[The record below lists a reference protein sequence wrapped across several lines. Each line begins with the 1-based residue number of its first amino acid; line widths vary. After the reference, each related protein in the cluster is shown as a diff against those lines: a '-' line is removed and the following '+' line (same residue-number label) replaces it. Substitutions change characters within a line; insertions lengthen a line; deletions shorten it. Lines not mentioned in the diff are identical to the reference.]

1 MSSDNFSIDQVKHFF
16 EPENLKNF
24 FKPDNLKAFA
34 TRAWH
39 GELPLWQA
47 FWGLTVLPN
56 ILINFV
62 TRIIA
67 ALIPIPSF
75 LVILG
80 ILVFLITLP
89 LTILQLVSVWRSAVN
104 YNTANPSVYWG
115 YAAQALVALGGLM
128 LAVGLVGTIFRH

>member
-1 MSSDNFSIDQVKHFF
+1 MSDDDFSIDAVKDFF
-16 EPENLKNF
+16 QPENLKRF
-24 FKPDNLKAFA
+24 FQPDNLKAFA

-47 FWGLTVLPN
+47 FWGLTVFPN

-62 TRIIA
+62 TRILA
-67 ALIPIPSF
+67 ALIPIPFF
-75 LVILG
+75 LTILG

-104 YNTANPSVYWG
+104 YNAANPSVYWG
-115 YAAQALVALGGLM
+115 YAAQALAALGGLM
-128 LAVGLVGTIFRH
+128 LAVGLVGTVFRH

>member
-1 MSSDNFSIDQVKHFF
+1 M
-16 EPENLKNF
+16 
-24 FKPDNLKAFA
+24 
-34 TRAWH
+34 AWRIALMA
-39 GELPLWQA
+39 G
-47 FWGLTVLPN
+47 
-56 ILINFV
+56 ILGADCASQHPHQF
-62 TRIIA
+62 A